1 MSDFIID
8 ESKRIILGE
17 LIRKNRI
24 EKGLGLNQMALK
36 IDLTKSLLS
45 KLENGQ
51 TQKVNPFLLK
61 KVAHALKM
69 DYKILYK
76 IVGYLDEE
84 DLSEKNSMNNNNSV
98 GFMGNTGNIHI
109 NHLNI
114 RNGLAS
120 SYTENEIIDKI
131 NALPRE
137 FQKDIFEFIDF
148 KYMMY
153 EKERKG

>member
-1 MSDFIID
+1 MNDYVVP
-8 ESKRIILGE
+8 ENKRNE
-17 LIRKNRI
+17 LASFLKI
-24 EKGLGLNQMALK
+24 EREKRGLGLNQFCLK
-36 IDLTKSLLS
+36 ADIQASQYS
-45 KLENGQ
+45 KLENSLSL
-51 TQKVNPFLLK
+51 KINPFLLK
-61 KVAHALKM
+61 KIAEGLKI
-69 DYKILYK
+69 DYKKLYE

-84 DLSEKNSMNNNNSV
+84 DLQEKNSMNNNNSV

-153 EKERKG
+153 EKEQKG